1 MKEYVKPE
9 LYYEDF
15 ELSQHIAL
23 CDLKLNNGAPE
34 SCEIVDDRVD
44 DGVSVV
50 GGFVATNI
58 CKFPY
63 EIYCY
68 TNGSGSMPKT
78 FQS

>member
-23 CDLKLNNGAPE
+23 CDLRLSSNDPA
-34 SCEIVDDRVD
+34 SCQIVQDRVE

-50 GGFVATNI
+50 GGFVATPT
-58 CKFPY
+58 CVFPY

>member
-23 CDLKLNNGAPE
+23 CDLKLNLGDPSGCKVIA
-34 SCEIVDDRVD
+34 DRVT
-44 DGVSVV
+44 GGAAQ
-50 GGFVATNI
+50 GGFLDTTI
-58 CKFPY
+58 CDFPY